1 LKFYYKKMSKKL
13 LVFLILFILPSC
25 IETVAVVTFGSG
37 YLLARDKTISETVI
51 DSTILTKAT
60 NSLVKNNKDGK
71 FSKINISVY
80 DGRVLLAGYSSEKTY
95 VQEAIKLIWQI
106 NNVKEVIN
114 EVSYE
119 DGDKTQNHIKDFALL
134 ANIKSQIIWNSELK
148 AKDVN
153 ITIYNG
159 RIYIL
164 GNAENEDKIKAIAE
178 ISSGVKGVKKV
189 ISHIKS

>member
-1 LKFYYKKMSKKL
+1 MSKKL

-80 DGRVLLAGYSSEKTY
+80 DGRVLLVGYSSEKTY